1 MSPVGRR
8 AVLLGAAAAIGTAG
22 LPLSTKA
29 APGPSSGALS
39 PVTMAMHLHASFS
52 EGVGSMAGHLD
63 QATKLGVDVV
73 WWTDHDFRLM
83 AHGYRTAV
91 GFDGMEETQDG
102 RWWRWAEAKQ
112 GTLGEASGRFVA
124 EPRSPDEPGK
134 ALALKA
140 SGDGTLWYTA
150 SAWNSTYNTS
160 LADTTL
166 SLDVLAEQ
174 VGPDAQLV
182 VDVLASHHPAT
193 GGRPAGQYRVEYRI
207 GGVNEVQHSAN
218 GLVGTVRLPVPR
230 GRWTRLE
237 FTPVQDIAALW
248 PDLNAADNSL
258 LQLRI
263 GVRSARN
270 TPSEFVVDRLRI
282 ARARRAGDDA
292 LALRQEI
299 MDRNA
304 KRFPDVVQRSA
315 LEVSLTRHLNWFGEK
330 VVLPDYSG
338 KPPVKDPSEALAK
351 QMVAFIHSH
360 GGLASY
366 NHPLEGELN
375 TPQKLA
381 EALLAGSG
389 LGGVDIVEI
398 GCGMAL
404 PKLLHVLDVSARNAL
419 FFTGTGVS
427 DDHAGKDW
435 VNQKTN
441 WITGVWAGSAGT
453 ADLLGSLRAGRAW
466 FTDPKRWRGSLEAT
480 VNGASAMGG
489 GLLSSAKKVP
499 LTVTV
504 TDAPAD
510 GRVELVTGVVDYAGA
525 GQLDPATTSRSVR
538 VSELTGGRWNLD
550 VEPGEG
556 SFVRSVV
563 RDGAGEVVGV
573 GNPTWLL
580 SRPPAG
586 GVPRERA
593 LPG

>member
-1 MSPVGRR
+1 MSPISRR
-8 AVLLGAAAAIGTAG
+8 AMLLAAIGSAG
-22 LPLSTKA
+22 LPLSAKA
-29 APGPSSGALS
+29 AVANSNGALS

-91 GFDGMEETQDG
+91 GFEGMEETQDG
-102 RWWRWAEAKQ
+102 RWWRWAEAKE
-112 GTLGEASGRFVA
+112 GTLSEASGRFVT

-134 ALALKA
+134 ALALNA
-140 SGDGTLWYTA
+140 VGDGTLWYTA

-166 SLDVLAEQ
+166 SLDVLAQE

-182 VDVLASHHPAT
+182 LEVLGSHHPAT

-207 GGVNEVQHSAN
+207 GGVNKLQRSAN
-218 GLVGTVRLPVPR
+218 GLVGTVRMPIPK
-230 GRWTRLE
+230 GEWTRLT
-237 FTPVQDIAALW
+237 FAPVQDIAALW
-248 PDLNAADNSL
+248 PDLNAGDNSL
-258 LQLRI
+258 FRLRI
-263 GVRSARN
+263 GVRSAN
-270 TPSEFVVDRLRI
+270 STPAAFVVDRLRI
-282 ARARRAGDDA
+282 GRARRAGGDA

-304 KRFPDVVQRSA
+304 ERFPDVVQRSA
-315 LEVSLTRHLNWFGEK
+315 LEVSLTRHLNWFGEN

-381 EALLAGSG
+381 AALITSG
-389 LGGVDIVEI
+389 RLGGVDIVEI

-427 DDHAGKDW
+427 DDHVGKDW

-441 WITGVWAGSAGT
+441 WITGVWAGSSGT
-453 ADLLGSLRAGRAW
+453 ADLLGALRGGRAW
-466 FTDPKRWRGSLEAT
+466 FTDPRRWRGSLEAT

-489 GLLSSAKKVP
+489 VLLSSAKKVP
-499 LTVTV
+499 LTITV

-510 GRVELVTGVVDYAGA
+510 GTIELVSGVVDYAGT

-538 VSELTGGRWNLD
+538 VAELTGGRWNLD
-550 VEPGEG
+550 VEPGRG
-556 SFVRSVV
+556 SFVRAVM
-563 RDGAGEVVGV
+563 RDGSGEVAGV

-580 SRPPAG
+580 PEPPAG
-586 GVPRERA
+586 GVPRERV
-593 LPG
+593 LLG